1 MTARHRAAGWPQPRP
16 GFELP
21 AWSDRWAF
29 LLDLDGTLARI
40 APSPDDVH
48 VDATLRRLVRLLRER
63 SGGAM
68 AVISGRPIREIDRL
82 LGRTVQC
89 VAGQHGAERRN
100 GTGAVRRLRVPSS
113 LLGAAHARIA
123 AQIAGYRG
131 LRCEWKGLSVALHYR
146 SAPTLAAFAYATM
159 RAEAVRLRG
168 AFGVIAGKRVVE
180 LKPVRASKG
189 LALEAFMREPP
200 FRGRVPVCIG
210 DDVTDED
217 AFVAALRLGGI
228 AIKVGRGATCA
239 SHRLA
244 DSAAV
249 RRWIAR
255 AAAGAGASARV
266 ALRAERGTLR

>member
-1 MTARHRAAGWPQPRP
+1 MNAQPRAAGRRRTRS

-48 VDATLRRLVRLLRER
+48 VDATLRRLMRLLGER
-63 SGGAM
+63 SHGAV
-68 AVISGRPIREIDRL
+68 AVISGRPINEIDRL
-82 LGRTVQC
+82 LGRTIQC
-89 VAGQHGAERRN
+89 VAGQHGAERRDA
-100 GTGAVRRLRVPSS
+100 TSVVRRLRVSS
-113 LLGAAHARIA
+113 MLLRTAHARIA
-123 AQIAGYRG
+123 AKIAGYDG
-131 LRCEWKGLSVALHYR
+131 LACEWKGLSVALHYR
-146 SAPTLAAFAYATM
+146 SAPTLAAFAHATM
-159 RAEAVRLRG
+159 RGEAVRLRG
-168 AFGVIAGKRVVE
+168 VFGVIAGKRVVE
-180 LKPVRASKG
+180 LKPLRASKG
-189 LALEAFMREPP
+189 HALEAFMREAP

-217 AFVAALRLGGI
+217 AFAAALRLGGI

-255 AAAGAGASARV
+255 AVAQASVAAHARRGV
-266 ALRAERGTLR
+266 AQ

>member
-1 MTARHRAAGWPQPRP
+1 MTARSQAPRP
-16 GFELP
+16 RRPRPATELP
-21 AWSDRWAF
+21 AWSDQWAF

-48 VDATLRRLVRLLRER
+48 VDVGLRRMVQRLRR
-63 SGGAM
+63 HAHGAL
-68 AVISGRPIREIDRL
+68 AIISGRPIHEIDRL
-82 LGRTVQC
+82 LGRSVRA
-89 VAGQHGAERRN
+89 VAGQHGAERRTAS
-100 GTGAVRRLRVPSS
+100 GVVRRLRVPVA
-113 LLGAAHARIA
+113 LLQSARARITTR
-123 AQIAGYRG
+123 IAGYDG
-131 LRCEWKGLSVALHYR
+131 LACEWKGLSVALHYR
-146 SAPTLAAFAYATM
+146 SAPTLAAFAHATM

-168 AFGVIAGKRVVE
+168 ELGVIAGKRVVE

-189 LALEAFMREPP
+189 HALEAFMREAP

-217 AFVAALRLGGI
+217 AFAAALRLGGI
-228 AIKVGRGATCA
+228 AIKVGRGATGA

-255 AAAGAGASARV
+255 AAASASVAAHAR
-266 ALRAERGTLR
+266 RGTAR